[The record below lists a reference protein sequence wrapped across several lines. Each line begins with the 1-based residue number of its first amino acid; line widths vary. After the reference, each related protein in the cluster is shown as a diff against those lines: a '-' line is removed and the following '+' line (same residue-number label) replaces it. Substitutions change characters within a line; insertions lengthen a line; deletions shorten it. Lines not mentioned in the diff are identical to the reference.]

1 MYDIFCKQKITR
13 VEPELIQVNVLFL
26 ENKAYQY

>member
-1 MYDIFCKQKITR
+1 MIFSASKKTTS